1 MITKDQIAI
10 FLKYNG
16 DGDGFVRCATN
27 SEKHIMTSEIWSLID
42 DIVFDLH
49 LLNSNLASK
58 ETAKSI
64 TDKLE
69 RHLGDGSLIKL
80 LTDFTISK

>member
-1 MITKDQIAI
+1 
-10 FLKYNG
+10 
-16 DGDGFVRCATN
+16 
-27 SEKHIMTSEIWSLID
+27 MTDKIWSLIN

-49 LLNSNLASK
+49 SLNSNLVSEEK
-58 ETAKSI
+58 AKSI